1 MSGTRG
7 RSVGNPS
14 TSADRFRLV
23 PFDRIRLST
32 APRFLVKG
40 LLPIIGLAVFWGPP
54 KCGKSFLVFDLLMH
68 VALGWLYQG
77 RRVQAG
83 PVVYC
88 ALEGQ
93 AGFEARAEAFKQRH
107 LDSNTA
113 PVPFYLMPTPLN
125 LVADNPGLISAIR
138 MQMPEGERPAV
149 VCLDTLNRSFVGSES
164 DDEAM
169 TAYVKA
175 ADVLRD
181 AFGCLVVVVHH
192 SGVDASRPRGHTSL
206 IGALDAQI
214 AVKKDSDGRISAV
227 VERMKDGPEGEAWTV
242 RLEPVEVGKDDDGD
256 PISSC
261 VVVEEA
267 GATKPSAGPGRRMN
281 DRQRLAIGALNEAI
295 INFGKPAPASFNLP
309 SKPLAVPAER
319 WREELH
325 ARGVIEADD
334 RNPRAS
340 FKRLREGLAARSLI
354 GERDGLIWS
363 VTGL

>member
-1 MSGTRG
+1 MSQARG
-7 RSVGNPS
+7 RSVGDPS

-125 LVADNPGLISAIR
+125 LVADHGGLVSAIR
-138 MQMPEGERPAV
+138 MQMPEGEHPAV

-175 ADVLRD
+175 ADAVRD
-181 AFGCLVVVVHH
+181 ALGCLVVIVHH
-192 SGVDASRPRGHTSL
+192 CGVDGTRPRGHTAL
-206 IGALDAQI
+206 AGAIDVQI
-214 AVKKDSDGRISAV
+214 AVKKAGEGLITAT
-227 VERMKDGPEGEAWTV
+227 VELMKDGPEGTAWSA
-242 RLEPVEVGKDDDGD
+242 RLETIEVGQDDDGD
-256 PISSC
+256 AIASC
-261 VVVEEA
+261 VVLAANPKEA
-267 GATKPSAGPGRRMN
+267 KG
-281 DRQRLAIGALNEAI
+281 DRPKRKLTDKNRLALEALREAI
-295 INFGKPAPASFNLP
+295 GTAGLPAPASLELP
-309 SKPLAVPAER
+309 AGIRSVTPEQ
-319 WREELH
+319 WRDELFR
-325 ARGVIEADD
+325 RGLLEKGAG
-334 RNPRAS
+334 NPREQ
-340 FKRLREGLAARSLI
+340 FRRMKVDLMGRAAI
-354 GERDGLIWS
+354 AERDGQIWIIP
-363 VTGL
+363 